1 MLLRSLSLY
10 CGTCLALL
18 LMSTNLPAAA
28 VSPGVCDVQVDKQL
42 GVYQVRVGDKVYRG
56 KGFLTYQ
63 GALALRNVLLST
75 GTCKKVSK
83 PRTCKIKTL
92 TAFNYAIFR
101 GGENFDRY
109 AKLRTLEQA
118 QVYARDLVDK
128 KLCVM
133 GR

>member
-1 MLLRSLSLY
+1 LLIRNIGLY
-10 CGTCLALL
+10 CSTFLALIL
-18 LMSTNLPAAA
+18 TSTSLQAAA
-28 VSPGVCDVQVDKQL
+28 VGPGVCDIQVDKQL
-42 GVYQVRVGDKVYRG
+42 GVYQVRVGHKVYRG

-75 GTCKKVSK
+75 VTCKKVSK

-92 TAFNYAIFR
+92 AAFHYAIFR

-109 AKLRTLEQA
+109 AKLRSLEQA

-128 KLCVM
+128 KLCLM